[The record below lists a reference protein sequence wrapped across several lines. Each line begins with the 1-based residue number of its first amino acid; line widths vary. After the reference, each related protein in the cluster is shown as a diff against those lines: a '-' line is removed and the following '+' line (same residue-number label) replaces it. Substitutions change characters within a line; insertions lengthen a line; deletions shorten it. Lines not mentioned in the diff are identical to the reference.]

1 MVKVLK
7 MRDNINSEIGKFFK
21 EYNLN
26 NYGID
31 YNMKVDLTYKY
42 PIKKESMC
50 RSWIGKL
57 KKFLNKK
64 DVFISG
70 IFVNEYDSNFS
81 SLHNHLLM
89 YSDKDYYLVEG
100 YIFNFWNK
108 IGSCRI
114 EKYNSDLDYSYYL
127 SKHINKTE
135 NNVFDFIENM

>member
-1 MVKVLK
+1 MFWQKDSKTLSWSSAACNWISSK
-7 MRDNINSEIGKFFK
+7 NSIIEFITLSSNILNYK
-21 EYNLN
+21 EA
-26 NYGID
+26 
-31 YNMKVDLTYKY
+31 
-42 PIKKESMC
+42 
-50 RSWIGKL
+50 
-57 KKFLNKK
+57 
-64 DVFISG
+64 
-70 IFVNEYDSNFS
+70 VNEYDSNFS